1 MITNPS
7 GNIYNKFNNYKR
19 ITRDLDNQTKAPTTK
34 GLLSRDM
41 SMKKNMSTPK
51 QDDPFNEAMD
61 FFEAIQNERLKADHY
76 TAKEVNP
83 DEYDPTE
90 PVPSDITKDAE
101 SKRLYD
107 RLSREEKLYGRF
119 KRKDEKEA

>member
-41 SMKKNMSTPK
+41 SMKKNMSVPK

-61 FFEAIQNERLKADHY
+61 FFEAIQNERLNG
-76 TAKEVNP
+76 KE
-83 DEYDPTE
+83 ETE
-90 PVPSDITKDAE
+90 T
-101 SKRLYD
+101 
-107 RLSREEKLYGRF
+107 
-119 KRKDEKEA
+119 

>member
-34 GLLSRDM
+34 GLLSRGM

-61 FFEAIQNERLKADHY
+61 FFEAIQNERLNG
-76 TAKEVNP
+76 KE
-83 DEYDPTE
+83 ETE
-90 PVPSDITKDAE
+90 T
-101 SKRLYD
+101 
-107 RLSREEKLYGRF
+107 
-119 KRKDEKEA
+119 

>member
-34 GLLSRDM
+34 GKLSRGM

-61 FFEAIQNERLKADHY
+61 FFEAIQNERLNG
-76 TAKEVNP
+76 KE
-83 DEYDPTE
+83 ETE
-90 PVPSDITKDAE
+90 T
-101 SKRLYD
+101 
-107 RLSREEKLYGRF
+107 
-119 KRKDEKEA
+119 

>member
-61 FFEAIQNERLKADHY
+61 FFEAIQNERLKSKVEANEY
-76 TAKEVNP
+76 TMQETNVQS
-83 DEYDPTE
+83 DYD
-90 PVPSDITKDAE
+90 
-101 SKRLYD
+101 D
-107 RLSREEKLYGRF
+107 RQMLKTFNRDVKLYGRVRTP
-119 KRKDEKEA
+119 KEKEA